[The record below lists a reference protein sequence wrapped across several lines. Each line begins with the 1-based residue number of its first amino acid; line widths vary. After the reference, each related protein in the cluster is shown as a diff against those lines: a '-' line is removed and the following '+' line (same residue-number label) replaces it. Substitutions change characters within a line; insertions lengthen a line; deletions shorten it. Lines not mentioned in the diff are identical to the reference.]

1 MSEGTSGA
9 VTGPG
14 QDSAI
19 LFNHVGLCVT
29 DLDRSRRF
37 YEEVLGFRHWW
48 EMDVPDE
55 GTSRLLQLEPPLG
68 VKAVYLVKDRFVV
81 ELLHYSTGV
90 TRPAT
95 RRTMN
100 DPGLTHLS
108 VSVADIP
115 AVLEKVAAHGGEVL
129 EDTNMGG
136 LAVMLR
142 DPDGQLIELT
152 THRFHQSRPAW
163 PD

>member
-1 MSEGTSGA
+1 MSETTSETA
-9 VTGPG
+9 ADPG
-14 QDSAI
+14 RDAAI

-37 YEEVLGFRHWW
+37 YEEVLGFRRWW
-48 EMDVPDE
+48 AMDVPDE
-55 GTSRLLQLEPPLG
+55 GTAKLLQLEPPLG
-68 VKAVYLVKDRFVV
+68 VKAVYLVKDRFVI

-90 TRPAT
+90 TRPPT

-108 VSVADIP
+108 LAVADIP
-115 AVLEKVAAHGGEVL
+115 AVLAKVAAHGGEVL
-129 EDTNMGG
+129 EDTDMGG
-136 LAVMLR
+136 MAVMLR

-152 THRFHQSRPAW
+152 THRFHESRPPW
-163 PD
+163 PG